1 MKSIPLALLTDLKK
15 LGTSVCFC
23 VRVKCADGDVLGFT
37 NLDTNINFDDG
48 NGLVVYSSREEMSPQ
63 NIQTESNFE
72 VDNTDLL
79 GWFDEDMEKLVMA
92 GKFNL
97 AEITIY
103 RVSYQRL
110 SNGAEVIAYGTVGE
124 IDFAKDTK
132 GKRKI
137 EFRSL
142 MQQLKQRITDSYSLL
157 CRADFGDE
165 RCGMPF
171 VWERGEVSAVEDI
184 NLKFMV
190 TGLAHVDG
198 YFDFGVI
205 KFITG
210 DNTGAELEVETWL
223 ADGNVTLSF
232 VTPYPVKPG
241 DEFDIRRDCG
251 KTETDCKAYNNI
263 INMRAEH
270 LTPVENSSVM
280 VPGAYVKS
288 VGAK

>member
-1 MKSIPLALLTDLKK
+1 MKTIPLTLLNDLKK
-15 LGTSVCFC
+15 LGTSVCFA
-23 VRVKCADGDVLGFT
+23 VKVKCTDGDVFGFT
-37 NLDTNINFDDG
+37 NLDTNIIFNDG
-48 NGLVVYSSREEMSPQ
+48 EDLVNYSSREELAPQ
-63 NIQTESNFE
+63 NIQTESNFD

-79 GWFDEDMEKLVMA
+79 GWFDEDMEKLVLS
-92 GKFNL
+92 GKFNV
-97 AEITIY
+97 AELTIY

-110 SNGAEVIAYGTVGE
+110 GNGAEVVAYGNVGE

-142 MQQLKQRITDSYSLL
+142 MQQLKQRVTDSYSLL
-157 CRADFGDE
+157 CRAKFGDE

-171 VWERGEVSAVEDI
+171 VWESGEVSAVEDL
-184 NLKFMV
+184 NLKFTV
-190 TGLAHVDG
+190 TGLTHDDG

-205 KFITG
+205 KFTSG

-223 ADGNVTLSF
+223 DDGNVTLSF
-232 VTPYPVKPG
+232 VTPYPVQVG
-241 DEFDIRRDCG
+241 DTFDIRRDCG
-251 KTETDCKAYNNI
+251 KTETDCKAYGNI

>member
-1 MKSIPLALLTDLKK
+1 MKTIPIALMTDLRK
-15 LGTSVCFC
+15 LGTSLCFAVKVRC
-23 VRVKCADGDVLGFT
+23 VDGQVFGFT
-37 NLDTNINFDDG
+37 NLDADLRFDDG
-48 NGLVVYSSREEMSPQ
+48 EGMLRYSSSEELCPQ

-79 GWFDEDMEKLVMA
+79 GWFDEEMEKLVMA
-92 GKFNL
+92 GKFSA
-97 AEITIY
+97 AEVTIY

-110 SNGAEVIAYGTVGE
+110 SNGLEVVAYGNVGE
-124 IDFAKDTK
+124 IDFARNKK
-132 GKRKI
+132 GKRKV

-142 MQQLKQRITDSYSLL
+142 MQQLKQRATNSYSLL
-157 CRADFGDE
+157 CRAKFGDE
-165 RCGMPF
+165 KCGMPY
-171 VWERGEVSAVEDI
+171 VWESGVVSAVEDL
-184 NLKFMV
+184 NLKFTV
-190 TGLAHVDG
+190 TGLVHDDA
-198 YFDFGVI
+198 YFDFGVVR
-205 KFITG
+205 FTSG

-223 ADGNVTLSF
+223 ETGEVTLSF
-232 VTPYPVKPG
+232 VTPYPVKVG

-251 KTETDCKAYNNI
+251 KTETDCKAYGNI